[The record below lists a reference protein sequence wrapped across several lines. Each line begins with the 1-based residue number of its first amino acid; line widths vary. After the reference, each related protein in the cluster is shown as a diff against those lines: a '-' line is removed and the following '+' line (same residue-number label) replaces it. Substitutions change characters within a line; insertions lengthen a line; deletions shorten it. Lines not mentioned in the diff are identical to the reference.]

1 MIYAIAKVTIQNN
14 YKATIDRPLI
24 LYKGDKNIEVQFE
37 IVESIFRQYKQE
49 GPNTIDNLGAS
60 YGQLVIQRPNFS
72 YALSEISETK
82 EGRIVFVIPPEMT
95 DENIDLGSYTFQI
108 RLYDETQNSRITLP
122 PVVDGI
128 IIYDSIV
135 SEE

>member
-24 LYKGDKNIEVQFE
+24 LYKGDRNIEVQFE

-49 GPNTIDNLGAS
+49 GSNTIDNLGAS
-60 YGQLVIQRPNFS
+60 YGQLVIQRPNFE

-108 RLYDETQNSRITLP
+108 RLYDETQNSRVTLP

-128 IIYDSIV
+128 VIYDSIV

>member
-128 IIYDSIV
+128 IIYESIV
-135 SEE
+135 SE

>member
-24 LYKGDKNIEVQFE
+24 FYKGDKNIEVQFE

-49 GPNTIDNLGAS
+49 GSNTIDNLGAS

-108 RLYDETQNSRITLP
+108 RLYDETQNSRVTLP

-128 IIYDSIV
+128 VIYDSIV

>member
-49 GPNTIDNLGAS
+49 GANTIENLGAS

-95 DENIDLGSYTFQI
+95 DENIDSGSYTFQI
-108 RLYDETQNSRITLP
+108 RLYDETQNSRVTLP
-122 PVVDGI
+122 PVVGGI
-128 IIYDSIV
+128 VIYDSIV

>member
-49 GPNTIDNLGAS
+49 GSNTIDNLGAS

-108 RLYDETQNSRITLP
+108 RLYDETQNSRVTLP

-128 IIYDSIV
+128 VIYDSIV

>member
-135 SEE
+135 SE

>member
-49 GPNTIDNLGAS
+49 GSNTIDNLGAS

-108 RLYDETQNSRITLP
+108 RLYDETQNSRVTLP
-122 PVVDGI
+122 PVVGGI
-128 IIYDSIV
+128 VIYDSIV

>member
-14 YKATIDRPLI
+14 HKATIDRPLI
-24 LYKGDKNIEVQFE
+24 LYKGDRNIEVQFE

-49 GPNTIDNLGAS
+49 GSNTIDNLGAS

-108 RLYDETQNSRITLP
+108 RLYDETQNSRVTLP
-122 PVVDGI
+122 PVVGGI
-128 IIYDSIV
+128 VIHDSIV